1 MGTRLMNQEDFDAVR
16 ALLLPLQSPA
26 NQVTILPNTTIQLAS
41 VGGRAEAL
49 VITRLGLDWQLFA
62 LYPNATIPAYYA
74 QGDPI
79 TALGL
84 VHDALVQFSCMQL
97 IALGFAQ
104 QLVPIMTR
112 TADQQQTL
120 AIKWDQRRQDFAAD
134 GYAALYLLRRP
145 QPVAGRSFISPSAGA
160 SGQMGRTIATR
171 HPWRD
176 RRWATSRHAR
186 PGYETGPTQSC
197 VPPDPDCP

>member
-1 MGTRLMNQEDFDAVR
+1 MNQEDFDAVR

-26 NQVTILPNTTIQLAS
+26 NQVNILPNTTIQLPS

-176 RRWATSRHAR
+176 RRGAASRHAR